1 MIMAMLMTARDFA
14 HDREALDW
22 LLDHGVDASR
32 TDHKRVDTG
41 RPPGGAHDYSLKVLN
56 NIAARGDIE
65 LFDHIVKRGADPHRS
80 LALHCASKCP
90 DPEKATAMIDHLLEV
105 HNMDIEADNEKLRD
119 FFHAAGD
126 SGTPLKCAV
135 YYQNL
140 PAVRK
145 LLERGANPEKAVY
158 TTIDSVISAPWVP
171 ALEPL
176 LDAGASADDAL
187 EHAVDHLNF
196 EAARICVAKGA
207 DATMVL
213 GKQHSRI
220 ARIQAGTFDYERDA
234 EPGAQGYW
242 SEDDEETA
250 GERRDMRAFLKSA
263 SLDKPTENC

>member
-1 MIMAMLMTARDFA
+1 MMVRDFA

-22 LLDHGVDASR
+22 LLDQGVDASQ

-41 RPPGGAHDYSLKVLN
+41 RPPGGAQDYSLKVLN
-56 NIAARGDIE
+56 NIAARGDID

-80 LALHCASKCP
+80 LALHCASKCQ
-90 DPEKATAMIDHLLEV
+90 DYEKSTAMIDHLLDV
-105 HNMDIEADNEKLRD
+105 HNMDIEADNERLRD

-135 YYQNL
+135 YYHNL
-140 PAVRK
+140 PAVRR
-145 LLERGANPEKAVY
+145 LLERGANPRKALY
-158 TTIDSVISAPWVP
+158 TTIDNVISAPWEP

-196 EAARICVAKGA
+196 EAAKICVAKGA
-207 DATMVL
+207 DAAMVL
-213 GKQHSRI
+213 GKQQSRI
-220 ARIQAGTFDYERDA
+220 AKIEARTFDYERD
-234 EPGAQGYW
+234 EGHGARGFW

-250 GERRDMRAFLKSA
+250 GCRRDMRAFLKSA
-263 SLDKPTENC
+263 SLSQKCKTDEG